1 MSQTLF
7 ENKNQFHLW
16 EHCLMIRLS
25 RGDSLVERKKAANQ
39 KPLKLHFSG
48 TNEFTGVEST
58 NISSIS
64 HWIFEVALFSIVGS
78 NNDSRIKLLHKVFQN
93 NLNLNV
99 LKIKLKSISQ
109 GLIGFSKRYEAGS
122 AGDPEI
128 GRRYLFLCLLFP
140 PFPMN
145 ARVFSPTGL

>member
-1 MSQTLF
+1 
-7 ENKNQFHLW
+7 
-16 EHCLMIRLS
+16 MIRLS

-78 NNDSRIKLLHKVFQN
+78 NNDSRIKLHYSTKY
-93 NLNLNV
+93 
-99 LKIKLKSISQ
+99 S
-109 GLIGFSKRYEAGS
+109 R
-122 AGDPEI
+122 
-128 GRRYLFLCLLFP
+128 
-140 PFPMN
+140 
-145 ARVFSPTGL
+145 TT